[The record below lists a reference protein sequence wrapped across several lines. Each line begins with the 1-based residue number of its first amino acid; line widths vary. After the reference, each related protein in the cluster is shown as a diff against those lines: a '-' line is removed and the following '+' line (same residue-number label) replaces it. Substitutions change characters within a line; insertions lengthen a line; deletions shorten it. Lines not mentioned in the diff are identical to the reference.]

1 MKNLLLLAAI
11 VLVAAPMAARAQSVK
26 VAYDHTADFTKFTTY
41 SWIKG
46 KPAGN
51 PQVHKLI
58 VDEIDRR
65 LQSKGLKKV
74 EDKADL
80 NVAYYTSLDNNINTG
95 AVEYMKNTDWRKW
108 GEHDQV
114 YGPKMVAMPIAR
126 LVLDLVDA
134 SANKLV
140 WRGRARDAYT
150 ANQAHGKKRVNKA
163 LAKMLAKLPPTLS
176 K

>member
-1 MKNLLLLAAI
+1 SLWPPPVTHSAPPSACKQARATGGGAWLRLQTGKMPTRRLHMKNLLLLAAI
-11 VLVAAPMAARAQSVK
+11 VLIAAPMAARAQSVK

-74 EDKADL
+74 
-80 NVAYYTSLDNNINTG
+80 
-95 AVEYMKNTDWRKW
+95 
-108 GEHDQV
+108 
-114 YGPKMVAMPIAR
+114 
-126 LVLDLVDA
+126 
-134 SANKLV
+134 
-140 WRGRARDAYT
+140 
-150 ANQAHGKKRVNKA
+150 
-163 LAKMLAKLPPTLS
+163 
-176 K
+176 